1 MGFIYPTMGK
11 CTCYNGSRSNKYR
24 KKNQTNMPF
33 FLLETSLS
41 DFTQAPHSTR
51 PCVFM
56 VICGSW
62 RRVNSLW
69 KCEYWA
75 SCITP
80 HILQV
85 ISTCTTYDACVFFFF
100 FCIFYPRASARLS
113 VLDYN
118 TSDHSGFQDE
128 RLAVKAWYFSAEL
141 LTSLVRH
148 GFNFL
153 KAKSFRHHFYCWA
166 EAIWQKDLHSPNSCK
181 YRNFSEC

>member
-1 MGFIYPTMGK
+1 MAQEATSTGK
-11 CTCYNGSRSNKYR
+11 RIRQICR
-24 KKNQTNMPF
+24 F
-33 FLLETSLS
+33 FYWKRVWVTLL
-41 DFTQAPHSTR
+41 R
-51 PCVFM
+51 
-56 VICGSW
+56 
-62 RRVNSLW
+62 
-69 KCEYWA
+69 
-75 SCITP
+75 P
-80 HILQV
+80 HIRPGLVFLWLYVEVGGELIVFGSVNIEQV
-85 ISTCTTYDACVFFFF
+85 ALLPIFSKSSVRAPLMTRVFFFFFF

-153 KAKSFRHHFYCWA
+153 KAKSFRHHCYCWA